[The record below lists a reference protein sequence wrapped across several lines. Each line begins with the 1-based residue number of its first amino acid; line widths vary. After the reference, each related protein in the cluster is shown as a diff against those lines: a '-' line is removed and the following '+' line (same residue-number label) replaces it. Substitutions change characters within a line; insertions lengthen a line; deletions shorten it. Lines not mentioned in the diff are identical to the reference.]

1 MSSRLVVNSIR
12 HSGASVDGITL
23 DSSGNFSTGG
33 AITDSKGDIRKIII
47 NSKSS
52 AYTLV
57 AADAGKA
64 IEIASGGITVP
75 ASVFGAGDAV
85 TIINDSS
92 SAQTITKGS
101 GLNMF
106 NSADAT
112 NSNRTLGGRG
122 MATIYFVNSS
132 TSYIS
137 GAGLS

>member
-1 MSSRLVVNSIR
+1 MCIR
-12 HSGASVDGITL
+12 D
-23 DSSGNFSTGG
+23 
-33 AITDSKGDIRKIII
+33 RE
-47 NSKSS
+47 SS

>member
-1 MSSRLVVNSIR
+1 MPIQQMFLGAGGPAPAQPLGNIPVTSNLLWYYDGYYVTE
-12 HSGASVDGITL
+12 SGGQLTQWTDQ
-23 DSSGNFSTGG
+23 SGNGRHQS
-33 AITDSKGDIRKIII
+33 
-47 NSKSS
+47 
-52 AYTLV
+52 V
-57 AADAGKA
+57 
-64 IEIASGGITVP
+64 SGGITVP
-75 ASVFGAGDAV
+75 SSVFGAGDAV

-112 NSNRTLGGRG
+112 NANRTLGGRG